1 MVRTN
6 SVYVQDFIAFIF
18 FPFYKQNI
26 TRLIFFSEVFFFFI
40 YKLEFFYFRSTSVIG
55 IISID
60 AASLQ
65 LSTRFIQKR
74 KPREKSNE
82 MMRHERRRHI
92 RLYIKFLPFR
102 NEKADKPHEQSA
114 IICGFNGRWRRLVAT
129 TSTTAFFIPFSSLSQ
144 KYRRRKHLLY
154 VGTRNC
160 LKD

>member
-1 MVRTN
+1 MEFRTHGEN
-6 SVYVQDFIAFIF
+6 EQTQSTSRILLHSFSFLFI
-18 FPFYKQNI
+18 NR
-26 TRLIFFSEVFFFFI
+26 TLRDLFFSQKFFFLLI
-40 YKLEFFYFRSTSVIG
+40 YKLEFFYFRSTSAIG

-92 RLYIKFLPFR
+92 RLYIKFFPFR
-102 NEKADKPHEQSA
+102 NEKADKSHEQSA

-129 TSTTAFFIPFSSLSQ
+129 TSTTAFFIPFSSLS
-144 KYRRRKHLLY
+144 
-154 VGTRNC
+154 
-160 LKD
+160 

>member
-26 TRLIFFSEVFFFFI
+26 TRLIFFSEVFFCLFI
-40 YKLEFFYFRSTSVIG
+40 NLNFSTSAIG

-114 IICGFNGRWRRLVAT
+114 IICGFNGRWRRLAAT

-144 KYRRRKHLLY
+144 K
-154 VGTRNC
+154 
-160 LKD
+160 